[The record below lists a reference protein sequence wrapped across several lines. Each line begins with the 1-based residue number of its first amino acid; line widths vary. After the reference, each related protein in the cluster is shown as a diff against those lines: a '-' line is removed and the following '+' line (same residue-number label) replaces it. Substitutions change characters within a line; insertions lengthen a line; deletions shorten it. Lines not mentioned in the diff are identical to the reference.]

1 MKDTKPKA
9 KRLEQLGPGRYT
21 PRMCRIETGLAHASK
36 AAARKENKAW
46 NLWITE
52 AIELKLG
59 VKP

>member
-1 MKDTKPKA
+1 MKDKP

-21 PRMCRIETGLAHASK
+21 PRMCRIETGLAHRSK
-36 AAARKENKAW
+36 QAAHKARKSW
-46 NLWITE
+46 SLWITE